1 MASSAKPR
9 PADKPGPA
17 TAQAPGGGA
26 ASVAGIAW
34 PALGML
40 MVASVGS
47 IAQLSDS
54 ATFGWGAVTVY
65 LIPAI
70 MFLIPVG
77 LVSAELATSNRG
89 GIFVWVRDAYGE
101 RSGFQATWFVFMN
114 SVALYPALLS
124 FGAAALATAVGRPDL
139 ASNGLYMG
147 VVVLVVFWI
156 ATAIV
161 TRGMEASTGMSNIG
175 LGLGTILPAA
185 ALIVFM
191 FAWLVDAKPNQIPWE
206 GISGLTPPVTGLSS
220 IALIVGTFIAF
231 AGLEV
236 NAVHIDHLKGKPA
249 NYLKSVLLAA
259 AVVFFMYLLG
269 SLAISVAVPDA
280 SLELTSGASQAF
292 TTYAAGFGIPI
303 VANILSGLLVVGA
316 FAASIAWIAGP
327 SRSMWLVGRAGYLPR
342 ALQKTNKNDVQ
353 VPLLLLQG
361 AIVSVL
367 SLVFVVAPNTS
378 SAFAL
383 LQDIGVILYMGMYL
397 FMFASAI
404 KLRRAQPDLERPI
417 KIHGLP
423 AIAGVGMVAAVSAI
437 VLGLTP
443 PAGFSSTSPTVYAL
457 IVAAGVIV
465 LAVPPQIIHRMRRPS
480 WSEAPAPDD
489 PEVH

>member
-1 MASSAKPR
+1 MASTSKPTTV
-9 PADKPGPA
+9 A
-17 TAQAPGGGA
+17 AQAPGGAGG
-26 ASVAGIAW
+26 SVAGIAW

-65 LIPAI
+65 LIPAV

-89 GIFVWVRDAYGE
+89 GIFVWVRDAFGD

-114 SVALYPALLS
+114 SVTLYPALLS

-147 VVVLVVFWI
+147 AVVLVVFWI

-191 FAWLVDAKPNQIPWE
+191 FAWLDRRQAQSDSLGRASAASRRP
-206 GISGLTPPVTGLSS
+206 STGLSS

-236 NAVHIDHLKGKPA
+236 NAVHIGHLKGKPT
-249 NYLKSVLLAA
+249 NYLKSVMLAA

-292 TTYAAGFGIPI
+292 TTYADGFGIPI

-342 ALQKTNKNDVQ
+342 
-353 VPLLLLQG
+353 G
-361 AIVSVL
+361 C
-367 SLVFVVAPNTS
+367 
-378 SAFAL
+378 
-383 LQDIGVILYMGMYL
+383 
-397 FMFASAI
+397 
-404 KLRRAQPDLERPI
+404 
-417 KIHGLP
+417 
-423 AIAGVGMVAAVSAI
+423 
-437 VLGLTP
+437 
-443 PAGFSSTSPTVYAL
+443 
-457 IVAAGVIV
+457 
-465 LAVPPQIIHRMRRPS
+465 RRPTRTTYRLRCCCSRAPSCRS
-480 WSEAPAPDD
+480 WRSCSSSPRTPR
-489 PEVH
+489 PRSRCCRTCR

>member
-1 MASSAKPR
+1 
-9 PADKPGPA
+9 
-17 TAQAPGGGA
+17 
-26 ASVAGIAW
+26 
-34 PALGML
+34 ML

-65 LIPAI
+65 LIPAV

-89 GIFVWVRDAYGE
+89 GIFVWVRDAYGD

-114 SVALYPALLS
+114 SVTLYPALLS
-124 FGAAALATAVGRPDL
+124 FGAAALATALGRPDL

-191 FAWLVDAKPNQIPWE
+191 FGWLIDAKPNQIPWD

-231 AGLEV
+231 AGREV
-236 NAVHIDHLKGKPA
+236 NTVHIDHLKGKPT
-249 NYLKSVLLAA
+249 NYLKSVLMAA

-292 TTYAAGFGIPI
+292 TTYADGFGVPI
-303 VANILSGLLVVGA
+303 LANILSGLLVIGA

-342 ALQKTNKNDVQ
+342 GLQKTNKNDVQ
-353 VPLLLLQG
+353 
-361 AIVSVL
+361 
-367 SLVFVVAPNTS
+367 N
-378 SAFAL
+378 
-383 LQDIGVILYMGMYL
+383 
-397 FMFASAI
+397 
-404 KLRRAQPDLERPI
+404 
-417 KIHGLP
+417 P
-423 AIAGVGMVAAVSAI
+423 AVAA
-437 VLGLTP
+437 
-443 PAGFSSTSPTVYAL
+443 AGRRRVGPRARIRRRPEHLVR
-457 IVAAGVIV
+457 VRPAAGHVGHPLHGHVPVHV
-465 LAVPPQIIHRMRRPS
+465 LVGDQAAARTAGSR
-480 WSEAPAPDD
+480 APDQD
-489 PEVH
+489 TRAAGRRRGRHGRRCVRHRPGPDSPGRLLVDLADGVRADRRRGRDHPGRPAADHLPNAASVMEQ